1 MMILR
6 RYPEIHIRTHSRNPL
21 TWVSA
26 VRTALR
32 QSRVDAA
39 EIQRFTEEA
48 FHVDEESMIGA
59 VISRWARVEVV

>member
-48 FHVDEESMIGA
+48 LHAEGTAKIGA
-59 VISRWARVEVV
+59 VVSLWAKVEVV

>member
-1 MMILR
+1 MMILQ
-6 RYPEIHIRTHSRNPL
+6 RYPEIHIRTHSRNPF

-48 FHVDEESMIGA
+48 LHADEPGQICA
-59 VISRWARVEVV
+59 VVSQWAKVEIV

>member
-1 MMILR
+1 MILR

-32 QSRVDAA
+32 QSRASAA
-39 EIQRFTEEA
+39 EIQRFTDEA
-48 FHVDEESMIGA
+48 LFAEEESKIGA
-59 VISRWARVEVV
+59 VVSRWAKLELV

>member
-6 RYPEIHIRTHSRNPL
+6 RYPDIHIRTHSRNPL

-32 QSRVDAA
+32 QSRAPAA
-39 EIQRFTEEA
+39 EIQRFSDEA
-48 FHVDEESMIGA
+48 LLAEEESKIGA
-59 VISRWARVEVV
+59 VVSRWAKLELV

>member
-48 FHVDEESMIGA
+48 LRADEESKIGA

>member
-48 FHVDEESMIGA
+48 FRDGEDGKIGA
-59 VISRWARVEVV
+59 VISRWATVEVV

>member
-6 RYPEIHIRTHSRNPL
+6 RYPDIHIRTHSRNPL

-48 FHVDEESMIGA
+48 LRAEEASTIGA
-59 VISRWARVEVV
+59 VVSQWARLELV